1 MIREERTRDAKQRS
15 SSATEEEKE
24 REGEGAGGNC
34 RMESSEQQCVGTTG
48 SISVK
53 QAFQK
58 ALMAEGK
65 MKQQSKQVHVCCFA
79 L

>member
-1 MIREERTRDAKQRS
+1 MPNNAPALLQRKRT
-15 SSATEEEKE
+15 KE
-24 REGEGAGGNC
+24 REGEREGTGGNC
-34 RMESSEQQCVGTTG
+34 RMESSKQQCVGTTG

-58 ALMAEGK
+58 ALMAEGR
-65 MKQQSKQVHVCCFA
+65 MKQQSKQVHVWCFA

>member
-24 REGEGAGGNC
+24 REGAGAGGNC
-34 RMESSEQQCVGTTG
+34 GMESSEQQCVGTTG

-65 MKQQSKQVHVCCFA
+65 MKQQSKQVHACCFA

>member
-34 RMESSEQQCVGTTG
+34 GMESSEQQCVGTTG

-65 MKQQSKQVHVCCFA
+65 MKQQSKQVHACCFA

>member
-1 MIREERTRDAKQRS
+1 MPNNAPARLQRR
-15 SSATEEEKE
+15 KKKVRE
-24 REGEGAGGNC
+24 RERGGNC

-65 MKQQSKQVHVCCFA
+65 MKQQSKQVHACCFA

>member
-1 MIREERTRDAKQRS
+1 MPNNAAALLLQRKGKERREET
-15 SSATEEEKE
+15 
-24 REGEGAGGNC
+24 GGNC
-34 RMESSEQQCVGTTG
+34 MMESGKQQCVGTTG

-65 MKQQSKQVHVCCFA
+65 MKQQSKQVHVRCFA
-79 L
+79 S

>member
-1 MIREERTRDAKQRS
+1 
-15 SSATEEEKE
+15 
-24 REGEGAGGNC
+24 
-34 RMESSEQQCVGTTG
+34 MESNEQQCVGTTG

-65 MKQQSKQVHVCCFA
+65 MKQKSKQVHVRCFA

>member
-1 MIREERTRDAKQRS
+1 MIREERRRDAKQRS
-15 SSATEEEKE
+15 SSATEEE
-24 REGEGAGGNC
+24 REGMGSNC
-34 RMESSEQQCVGTTG
+34 RMESSKQQCVGTTG

-58 ALMAEGK
+58 ALMAEGN
-65 MKQQSKQVHVCCFA
+65 MKQQSKQVHVWCFA

>member
-1 MIREERTRDAKQRS
+1 MPNNAPALLHRS
-15 SSATEEEKE
+15 RKKE
-24 REGEGAGGNC
+24 REEAGGNC
-34 RMESSEQQCVGTTG
+34 RMESSKQQCVGTTG

-65 MKQQSKQVHVCCFA
+65 MKQQSKQVHVRRFA

>member
-24 REGEGAGGNC
+24 REGAGGNC
-34 RMESSEQQCVGTTG
+34 GMESSEQQCVGTTG

-65 MKQQSKQVHVCCFA
+65 MKQQSKQVHACCFA